1 MKNLRINKS
10 LCKKLTAITLATTIG
25 YTQMT
30 QAYTVYSFSVPQQ
43 ITSSIST
50 NMSYKYSIN
59 GRNYTITR
67 KMDNSITV
75 LEESSEGTNT
85 LTMDSKGNVVIKIKD
100 NFLPKTEKFVINN
113 FDGETLQINKQEVH
127 DLDLKKSVN
136 ALEEYFNNVTFNDS
150 IRGFGNPLTTRE
162 QYNQLS
168 KNFFN
173 DLDSNGIKIQEPQKI
188 KTKRILPEFTKT
200 VYASTPTTVLT
211 PNDIEQIGIA
221 TSTVPAALQGL
232 LVAGGSVASTGILL
246 TTGLFIGAVVLGVVI
261 YNNQVLFVETPS
273 TTINDYSDAQFV
285 SLTLEEAKQMGYV
298 DVRTVAQELA
308 NNLND
313 NNPDNDYFKAFM
325 ATDGIIVIDFNKPL
339 SKSEAVSVISNMLN
353 TKEHIY
359 TLSPVLA
366 EDVIRAAGGI
376 PGTSNGKTEYIG
388 RAENH
393 AYHQSYK
400 AYDPVTKTINKELLI
415 PNDRKGV
422 YFWHYHFNGKKM
434 LNGQMNN
441 KHAWFGEPTV
451 KSLL

>member
-1 MKNLRINKS
+1 
-10 LCKKLTAITLATTIG
+10 
-25 YTQMT
+25 
-30 QAYTVYSFSVPQQ
+30 
-43 ITSSIST
+43 
-50 NMSYKYSIN
+50 
-59 GRNYTITR
+59 
-67 KMDNSITV
+67 
-75 LEESSEGTNT
+75 
-85 LTMDSKGNVVIKIKD
+85 
-100 NFLPKTEKFVINN
+100 
-113 FDGETLQINKQEVH
+113 
-127 DLDLKKSVN
+127 
-136 ALEEYFNNVTFNDS
+136 
-150 IRGFGNPLTTRE
+150 
-162 QYNQLS
+162 
-168 KNFFN
+168 
-173 DLDSNGIKIQEPQKI
+173 
-188 KTKRILPEFTKT
+188 
-200 VYASTPTTVLT
+200 
-211 PNDIEQIGIA
+211 
-221 TSTVPAALQGL
+221 
-232 LVAGGSVASTGILL
+232 
-246 TTGLFIGAVVLGVVI
+246 
-261 YNNQVLFVETPS
+261 
-273 TTINDYSDAQFV
+273 
-285 SLTLEEAKQMGYV
+285 MGYV

-451 KSLL
+451 KSLI

>member
-200 VYASTPTTVLT
+200 VY
-211 PNDIEQIGIA
+211 G
-221 TSTVPAALQGL
+221 
-232 LVAGGSVASTGILL
+232 
-246 TTGLFIGAVVLGVVI
+246 
-261 YNNQVLFVETPS
+261 
-273 TTINDYSDAQFV
+273 
-285 SLTLEEAKQMGYV
+285 
-298 DVRTVAQELA
+298 
-308 NNLND
+308 
-313 NNPDNDYFKAFM
+313 
-325 ATDGIIVIDFNKPL
+325 
-339 SKSEAVSVISNMLN
+339 
-353 TKEHIY
+353 
-359 TLSPVLA
+359 
-366 EDVIRAAGGI
+366 
-376 PGTSNGKTEYIG
+376 
-388 RAENH
+388 
-393 AYHQSYK
+393 
-400 AYDPVTKTINKELLI
+400 
-415 PNDRKGV
+415 
-422 YFWHYHFNGKKM
+422 
-434 LNGQMNN
+434 
-441 KHAWFGEPTV
+441 
-451 KSLL
+451 

>member
-200 VYASTPTTVLT
+200 V
-211 PNDIEQIGIA
+211 
-221 TSTVPAALQGL
+221 
-232 LVAGGSVASTGILL
+232 
-246 TTGLFIGAVVLGVVI
+246 
-261 YNNQVLFVETPS
+261 
-273 TTINDYSDAQFV
+273 
-285 SLTLEEAKQMGYV
+285 
-298 DVRTVAQELA
+298 
-308 NNLND
+308 
-313 NNPDNDYFKAFM
+313 
-325 ATDGIIVIDFNKPL
+325 
-339 SKSEAVSVISNMLN
+339 
-353 TKEHIY
+353 
-359 TLSPVLA
+359 
-366 EDVIRAAGGI
+366 
-376 PGTSNGKTEYIG
+376 
-388 RAENH
+388 
-393 AYHQSYK
+393 
-400 AYDPVTKTINKELLI
+400 
-415 PNDRKGV
+415 
-422 YFWHYHFNGKKM
+422 
-434 LNGQMNN
+434 
-441 KHAWFGEPTV
+441 
-451 KSLL
+451 

>member
-173 DLDSNGIKIQEPQKI
+173 DLD
-188 KTKRILPEFTKT
+188 
-200 VYASTPTTVLT
+200 
-211 PNDIEQIGIA
+211 
-221 TSTVPAALQGL
+221 
-232 LVAGGSVASTGILL
+232 
-246 TTGLFIGAVVLGVVI
+246 
-261 YNNQVLFVETPS
+261 
-273 TTINDYSDAQFV
+273 
-285 SLTLEEAKQMGYV
+285 
-298 DVRTVAQELA
+298 
-308 NNLND
+308 
-313 NNPDNDYFKAFM
+313 
-325 ATDGIIVIDFNKPL
+325 
-339 SKSEAVSVISNMLN
+339 
-353 TKEHIY
+353 
-359 TLSPVLA
+359 
-366 EDVIRAAGGI
+366 
-376 PGTSNGKTEYIG
+376 
-388 RAENH
+388 
-393 AYHQSYK
+393 
-400 AYDPVTKTINKELLI
+400 
-415 PNDRKGV
+415 
-422 YFWHYHFNGKKM
+422 
-434 LNGQMNN
+434 
-441 KHAWFGEPTV
+441 
-451 KSLL
+451 